1 MNAPDSH
8 LLAYPSKKEFQRLGE
23 IMHLARLVDDANKLS
38 NLTSLIGQWI
48 PHQYAACGAF
58 NIRKCELALGYSS
71 YGREFAHL
79 YQTQGFVTDPS
90 IQLLQSTHVSMTSS
104 DDAPC
109 VEVPRQVLGL
119 KLDFGIRTC
128 LSAGVRGV
136 LGVCTYFAFSNFD
149 QKAQARL
156 RTLLYIVGPHFHL
169 AYLRATTPA
178 NATAAND
185 TLLTLT
191 PREEEI
197 MKWVAEGKTNWEI
210 SIILHVSLNTVKFH
224 LKNIYDKLGGVENR
238 WDAIARWQWYSAGLI
253 SEPHV
258 HHHRA
263 SSDQTPS
270 LPH

>member
-1 MNAPDSH
+1 MSSS
-8 LLAYPSKKEFQRLGE
+8 LAQDLIYPSKKEFQGLGE
-23 IMHLARLVDDANKLS
+23 IMHLARFVDNAGKLS
-38 NLTSLIGQWI
+38 DLTGLIGRWV
-48 PHQYAACGAF
+48 PHQYAGCGIF
-58 NIRKCELALGYSS
+58 NIRKCRLSVGYSS

-79 YQTQGFVTDPS
+79 YQTQGFLTDPS

-104 DDAPC
+104 DDSPS
-109 VEVPRQVLGL
+109 VEVPRSVVGL
-119 KLDFGIRTC
+119 KLDFGIKTC
-128 LSAGVRGV
+128 LSAGVRGA
-136 LGVCTYFAFSNFD
+136 LGLCTYFVFSNFD
-149 QKAQARL
+149 KKAQARL

-169 AYLRATTPA
+169 AYLRATMPV
-178 NATAAND
+178 ATQAASD
-185 TLLTLT
+185 VPLTLT

-263 SSDQTPS
+263 SSVGSPS

>member
-1 MNAPDSH
+1 MNAPNTQ

-23 IMHLARLVDDANKLS
+23 IMHLARLVDDAGKLS

-48 PHQYAACGAF
+48 PHQYAGCGAF
-58 NIRKCELALGYSS
+58 NIRKRELSVGYCS
-71 YGREFAHL
+71 YSREFAHL
-79 YQTQGFVTDPS
+79 YQTRGFLCDPS
-90 IQLLQSTHVSMTSS
+90 IHLLQATHNTMTTS
-104 DDAPC
+104 DDIPES
-109 VEVPRQVLGL
+109 EVPREVLSL

-128 LSAGVRGV
+128 LSAGVRGA
-136 LGVCTYFAFSNFD
+136 LGVCTYFVFSNFD
-149 QKAQARL
+149 KKVQAHL
-156 RTLLYIVGPHFHL
+156 RTLLFIVGPHLHL
-169 AYLRATTPA
+169 AYLRSTTPSPTQA
-178 NATAAND
+178 PAGSS
-185 TLLTLT
+185 LTLT
-191 PREEEI
+191 AREEEI

-253 SEPHV
+253 SEPHI

-270 LPH
+270 RPH

>member
-1 MNAPDSH
+1 MITSDSQP
-8 LLAYPSKKEFQRLGE
+8 LTYPSKKEFQRLGE
-23 IMHLARLVDDANKLS
+23 IMHLARLVDNVGKLS
-38 NLTSLIGQWI
+38 NLTGLIDRWI
-48 PHQYAACGAF
+48 PHQYAGCGVF
-58 NIRKCELALGYSS
+58 NIRKCELSVGYCS

-79 YQTQGFVTDPS
+79 YQTQGFLTDPS

-104 DDAPC
+104 DDVPS
-109 VEVPRQVLGL
+109 VEVPRAVVGL
-119 KLDFGIRTC
+119 KLDFGIQTC
-128 LSAGVRGV
+128 LSAGIRGA
-136 LGVCTYFAFSNFD
+136 LGVCSYFVFSNFD
-149 QKAQARL
+149 KKAQERL
-156 RTLLYIVGPHFHL
+156 RTLLYIVGPHLHL
-169 AYLRATTPA
+169 AYMRATTPVTTQ
-178 NATAAND
+178 ATGEVS
-185 TLLTLT
+185 LSLT

-263 SSDQTPS
+263 SSDHNPS
-270 LPH
+270 LPR

>member
-1 MNAPDSH
+1 MITSDIQS
-8 LLAYPSKKEFQRLGE
+8 LTYPSKKEFQRLGE
-23 IMHLARLVDDANKLS
+23 IMHLARLVDNVGKLS
-38 NLTSLIGQWI
+38 HLTELIGRWI
-48 PHQYAACGAF
+48 PHQYAGCGVF
-58 NIRKCELALGYSS
+58 NIRKCELSVGYCS

-79 YQTQGFVTDPS
+79 YQTQGFLTDPS

-104 DDAPC
+104 DDVPS
-109 VEVPRQVLGL
+109 VEVPKAVVGL
-119 KLDFGIRTC
+119 KLDFGIQTC
-128 LSAGVRGV
+128 LSAGIRGA
-136 LGVCTYFAFSNFD
+136 LGVCTYFVFSNFD
-149 QKAQARL
+149 QKAQGRL
-156 RTLLYIVGPHFHL
+156 RTLLYIVGPHLHL
-169 AYLRATTPA
+169 AYMRATTPGTTQA
-178 NATAAND
+178 GEISF
-185 TLLTLT
+185 TLT

-263 SSDQTPS
+263 SSDHNPS
-270 LPH
+270 LPR